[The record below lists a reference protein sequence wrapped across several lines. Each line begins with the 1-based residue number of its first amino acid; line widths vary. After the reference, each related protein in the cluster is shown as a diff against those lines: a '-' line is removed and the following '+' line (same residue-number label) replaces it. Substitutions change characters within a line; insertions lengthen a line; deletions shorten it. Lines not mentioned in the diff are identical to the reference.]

1 MDDVDITQA
10 RMEME
15 ESLRPRLP
23 TVLLP
28 RTGFCHWCDEVVPK
42 EAVFCNRECSDE
54 FERISRSEKLCK

>member
-42 EAVFCNRECSDE
+42 GAVFCNRECSDE
-54 FERISRSEKLCK
+54 FERI